1 MPHVRELGDLEAVA
15 EHGLAQAARL
25 HVDVVLGRGHEHLP
39 AVSLIIGDIW
49 ISCQEN
55 VDLTSTVSVYPFM
68 TKQAKQGDTS
78 AR

>member
-39 AVSLIIGDIW
+39 AVGLIGDNW

-55 VDLTSTVSVYPFM
+55 VVDLSLPPHDKT
-68 TKQAKQGDTS
+68 G
-78 AR
+78 